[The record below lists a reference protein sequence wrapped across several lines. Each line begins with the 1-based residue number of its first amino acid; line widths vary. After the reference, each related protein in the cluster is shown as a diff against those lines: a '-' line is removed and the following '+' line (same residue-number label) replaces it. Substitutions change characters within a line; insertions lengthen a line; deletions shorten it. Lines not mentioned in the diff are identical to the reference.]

1 MTKTTRYAQ
10 QESRWWASTLGWFA
24 LTLVAIAAFTAI
36 GPSEKSL
43 GSNVRVVYLHGVW
56 VWAALAAFLS
66 AALTGLIGLI
76 VQNQR
81 LNHWSRAL
89 GRTGL
94 FFWITYIPIS
104 IWAMQTNWN
113 GLFLAEPRFRLAVI
127 FTLGGLMLQLGVTL
141 LGDAAWASVG
151 NLVYIVALMFA
162 LRSTQNVMHPP
173 APILNSDSWRIQA
186 FFVGLLVMTLLA
198 AWQIARLWHQ
208 LEKLPTEPSSIDM
221 TSSFE
226 R

>member
-1 MTKTTRYAQ
+1 MKKRTRDAQ
-10 QESRWWASTLGWFA
+10 LDSHWWRSPLIWFA
-24 LTLVAIAAFTAI
+24 LTLIAIAVFTAA
-36 GPSEKSL
+36 GPAEKSL

-56 VWAALAAFLS
+56 VWAALAAFLA
-66 AALTGLIGLI
+66 AALTGLVGLI

-81 LNHWSRAL
+81 LHHWSRAL

-94 FFWITYIPIS
+94 LFWITYIPIS

-141 LGDAAWASVG
+141 LGDAAWASAG
-151 NLVYIVALMFA
+151 NLVYFMALMFA

-173 APILNSDSWRIQA
+173 APILNSDAWRIQV
-186 FFVGLLVMTLLA
+186 FFAGLLVLTLLA
-198 AWQIARLWHQ
+198 AWQTARWWYQ
-208 LEKLPTEPSSIDM
+208 LEKLSGEAPSNNMVSF
-221 TSSFE
+221 FE